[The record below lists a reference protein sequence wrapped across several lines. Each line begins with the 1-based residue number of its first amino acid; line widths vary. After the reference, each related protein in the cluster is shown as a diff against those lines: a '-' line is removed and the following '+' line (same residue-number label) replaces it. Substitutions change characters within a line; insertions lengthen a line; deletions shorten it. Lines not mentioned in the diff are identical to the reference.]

1 MDDEILK
8 YLYDIKDAAS
18 ATFGPYQTSSPGNAR
33 HTIYSHSL
41 HCLLTR

>member
-8 YLYDIKDAAS
+8 YLYDIKDAAP
-18 ATFGPYQTSSPGNAR
+18 ATADPYRKSSTGFAR
-33 HTIYSHSL
+33 RTNFL

>member
-18 ATFGPYQTSSPGNAR
+18 AFSAPHRTSSPGFAR
-33 HTIYSHSL
+33 RTNSFRSL
-41 HCLLTR
+41 LNR

>member
-1 MDDEILK
+1 MDAEILK

-18 ATFGPYQTSSPGNAR
+18 ATFGPYQTSSPGYAR
-33 HTIYSHSL
+33 HTNSL